1 MRANGATTPT
11 KSSEEGRSNLMGNLA
26 GGLANISHA
35 FWAFVQGDAR
45 FREIIEALP
54 AAIYTTDAA
63 GRITFYNEAAAAMW
77 GRRPTLGDDQ
87 WCGSWKLYESDG
99 TPLPHD
105 ECPMAVALKTG
116 RPVRNVEA
124 VAEKPDGTRVPFAP
138 YPTPLFDTSGE
149 LVGAVNMLVDLTH
162 RKQAEENAQRL
173 ASVVESSDDAIIS
186 KDLQG
191 IVQSWNKG
199 AERLFGYSAR
209 EIIGKPITILFPSDR
224 MEEEPSILERLRHGE
239 RIGHYETVRR
249 RKDGTL
255 VDISLTVSPIFNSD
269 GRVIG
274 ASKIARDIALA
285 KRAREQQRLLLAEIM
300 HRVKNTLATVQAIA
314 SQTLCQSPD
323 EEREAF
329 MARLHALG
337 KAHDLLITDRWDCA
351 PLTAVIEAAIEPFQR
366 DRFRLD
372 GPDVGLNASTSLHIA
387 LALHELATNAAKYG
401 ALSNRA
407 GRVRVRWK
415 PMGNDRLMFSWQEQN
430 GPPVAPPER
439 KGFGSILI
447 EHAFE
452 CVRFRYAPRGLTCSF
467 NAPLPKADWKGNAER
482 NGASRTIG

>member
-1 MRANGATTPT
+1 
-11 KSSEEGRSNLMGNLA
+11 
-26 GGLANISHA
+26 LANISHA
-35 FWAFVQGDAR
+35 FWAFLQGDAR

-54 AAIYTTDAA
+54 AAIYTTDAT
-63 GRITFYNEAAAAMW
+63 GRITFFNEAAAAMW
-77 GRRPTLGDDQ
+77 GRRPTLGEEQ
-87 WCGSWKLYESDG
+87 WCGSWKLYWADG
-99 TPLPHD
+99 TPLAHD

-124 VAEKPDGTRVPFAP
+124 VAERPDGTRVPFAP
-138 YPTPLFDTSGE
+138 YPTPLFDSSGD

-191 IVQSWNKG
+191 VVQSWNQG
-199 AERLFGYSAR
+199 AERLFGYSAE
-209 EIIGKPITILFPSDR
+209 EIIGKSITLIFPPDR
-224 MEEEPSILERLRHGE
+224 MDEEPSILARLRRGE

-249 RKDGTL
+249 RKDGAL
-255 VDISLTVSPIFNSD
+255 VDVSLTVSPIFSSD

-285 KRAREQQRLLLAEIM
+285 KRAREQQKLLLAEIM

-314 SQTLCQSPD
+314 SQTLCQSPA
-323 EEREAF
+323 EERGAF
-329 MARLHALG
+329 MARLHALS

-351 PLTAVIEAAIEPFQR
+351 PLTAVIEAAVEPFQH
-366 DRFRLD
+366 DRFRLE
-372 GPDVGLNASTSLHIA
+372 GPDVGLNASTSLHIS

-401 ALSNRA
+401 ALSNRT
-407 GRVRVRWK
+407 GRIRIRWK
-415 PMGNDRLMFSWQEQN
+415 PMGNDCLMFSWQERG
-430 GPPVAPPER
+430 GPSIAPPKR

-452 CVRFRYAPRGLTCSF
+452 RVRFRYAQRGLTCSF
-467 NAPLPKADWKGNAER
+467 QTPLPAARKGDDAGIDGSCATRADTSAI
-482 NGASRTIG
+482 GAPPSKPRRPSGSP